1 MPAWKLRRCEPSP
14 QTARPQNGLP
24 IPSKGRRTSG
34 DTMDAAMARE
44 AQTAAFDNFGNS
56 PYTEANA
63 MQDGDEE
70 VGTRGGY
77 GRRNLDGVDF
87 SEEARRAE
95 GKVPG
100 EPAFSGTATANAGV
114 SKNGGRVPGGETPEK
129 VWKISGHRYAYGQPD
144 AADYTA
150 PVRTVAD
157 YPALTKISFP
167 FPYPPTATGSG
178 IFSFA
183 ETPGLAPSEAENAG
197 NPQPGTSRVFCRN
210 HGRNRSPK
218 SVLPA
223 IEFPARVSF
232 LGSGAS
238 LTVRYNEKS
247 HPPASLRKGGF
258 S

>member
-14 QTARPQNGLP
+14 QTVRPQNGLP
-24 IPSKGRRTSG
+24 VPSKGRRTNG

-44 AQTAAFDNFGNS
+44 AQTEAFDNFENS
-56 PYTEANA
+56 PYTESNA
-63 MQDGDEE
+63 MQDRGEE

-129 VWKISGHRYAYGQPD
+129 VWEISGHRYAYGQPD

-150 PVRTVAD
+150 PVRTGGGLSGVD
-157 YPALTKISFP
+157 QNFFRSPIP
-167 FPYPPTATGSG
+167 RPQRVRG

-183 ETPGLAPSEAENAG
+183 ETPELAPSEAENAG
-197 NPQPGTSRVFCRN
+197 NPQPGTSRVFCRS
-210 HGRNRSPK
+210 HGRSLSPK
-218 SVLPA
+218 SVRPA
-223 IEFPARVSF
+223 IEFPA
-232 LGSGAS
+232 
-238 LTVRYNEKS
+238 
-247 HPPASLRKGGF
+247 
-258 S
+258 

>member
-1 MPAWKLRRCEPSP
+1 MPAWKPRRCEPSP

-24 IPSKGRRTSG
+24 IPSKGQRTNG

-44 AQTAAFDNFGNS
+44 AQTAAFDNFETS

-63 MQDGDEE
+63 MQNGGKGI
-70 VGTRGGY
+70 GTRGGY

-129 VWKISGHRYAYGQPD
+129 VREISGLRYAYGQPD

-150 PVRTVAD
+150 PVRTAAD

-178 IFSFA
+178 DFFFCGNDGACTIRSRKCR
-183 ETPGLAPSEAENAG
+183 EPSTN
-197 NPQPGTSRVFCRN
+197 
-210 HGRNRSPK
+210 
-218 SVLPA
+218 
-223 IEFPARVSF
+223 PARPGCSAAVMA
-232 LGSGAS
+232 GIDRQKA
-238 LTVRYNEKS
+238 
-247 HPPASLRKGGF
+247 F
-258 S
+258 SPR

>member
-14 QTARPQNGLP
+14 QTACPYHLKDGVQ
-24 IPSKGRRTSG
+24 TG

-44 AQTAAFDNFGNS
+44 AQTAAFDNFENS
-56 PYTEANA
+56 PYTETNA
-63 MQDGDEE
+63 MQNGDEE

-114 SKNGGRVPGGETPEK
+114 SKNGGSRFGGETPEK
-129 VWKISGHRYAYGQPD
+129 VREINGHRYTYGQPD
-144 AADYTA
+144 VADYTA
-150 PVRTVAD
+150 PVRTAAD

-178 IFSFA
+178 DFFFC
-183 ETPGLAPSEAENAG
+183 GNAG
-197 NPQPGTSRVFCRN
+197 ACTVRGRKCREPSTRHVPGVLPQSWQEPIAKKRSPRDRVSCMSLFSRVR
-210 HGRNRSPK
+210 G
-218 SVLPA
+218 
-223 IEFPARVSF
+223 
-232 LGSGAS
+232 
-238 LTVRYNEKS
+238 
-247 HPPASLRKGGF
+247 
-258 S
+258 